1 MNVRFVARGIL
12 LALGVVLAATI
23 AVLLFTEPGRRLLP
37 PSVPAAPYITAPRGE
52 LPAAPVGLVEQALYQ
67 GGDYYP
73 VGRGFILAL
82 PDNSRVGITTAH
94 SVSFGLLQHIALAQH
109 EYTDRVID
117 FDRLRGQPGVPRSG
131 EDMSVDYVLLAV
143 PAAQPLDSALVL
155 EPDPRGLPQ
164 PGERVSMYTV
174 LNDQP
179 RILEGA
185 VLSVSPTAVWV
196 VMDDVIEPSG
206 LSGSPFISQYTGRV
220 VGMTIATSRQ
230 GGKVLLGLHP
240 IGSLVEKAL
249 AAKVFPK
256 IADQQR

>member
-1 MNVRFVARGIL
+1 MNVRFVVRGAL
-12 LALGVVLAATI
+12 LALGVALAATI

-37 PSVPAAPYITAPRGE
+37 PNVPAAPIIAGPGGE

-82 PDNSRVGITTAH
+82 PNGSRAGITTAH
-94 SVSFGLLQHIALAQH
+94 SVSFGSLQHIALAQH
-109 EYTDRVID
+109 EFADRVID
-117 FDRLRGQPGVPRSG
+117 FDTLRGEPGVPRSG
-131 EDMSVDYVLLAV
+131 EDMSVDFVLLAV
-143 PAAQPLDSALVL
+143 PPDHPLDPGLIL

-164 PGERVSMYTV
+164 AGERLSMYTV

-179 RILEGA
+179 RILEGS
-185 VLSVSPTAVWV
+185 VLSANPTAIWV
-196 VMDDVIEPSG
+196 VMDEVFEPGG
-206 LSGSPFISQYTGRV
+206 LSGSPFLSQHTGKV
-220 VGMTIATSRQ
+220 VGMTIATTRQ

-249 AAKVFPK
+249 AAQVFPK
-256 IADQQR
+256 IADYQR